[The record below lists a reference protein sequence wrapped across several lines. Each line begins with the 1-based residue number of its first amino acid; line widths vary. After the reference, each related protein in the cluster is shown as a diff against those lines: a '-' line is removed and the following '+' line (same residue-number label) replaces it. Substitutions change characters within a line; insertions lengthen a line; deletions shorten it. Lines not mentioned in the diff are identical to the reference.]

1 VIRPTPAPYT
11 HFTPSRAWDPHIW
24 ERRLPA
30 AHRYRRA
37 SAPLLR
43 PCLLS
48 SACRRRLLRSTP
60 LSPWARGLPVEI
72 PWHQPALAKLLLV
85 RRAPLGGELVHIE
98 LPCSLPVKLPQGV
111 ELVPIVLPRGLPIE
125 LPCAPSCSPLSWSS
139 SSSACFPRVALVRLL
154 SRRSHALN
162 GGATSNDRG
171 EERNYPGKG
180 GAASPRVFSTL
191 SYGDRWTIYSDTPPR
206 NLGVSTLFHRLL
218 EIA

>member
-11 HFTPSRAWDPHIW
+11 HFTPSQAWDPHIW

-30 AHRYRRA
+30 AHIYRHA

-43 PCLLS
+43 LCLLS

-60 LSPWARGLPVEI
+60 LSPSWPPRRDPLAPTCSRQAPPRPSSSTRGRASP
-72 PWHQPALAKLLLV
+72 H
-85 RRAPLGGELVHIE
+85 RAPLQ
-98 LPCSLPVKLPQGV
+98 PPRQAPQGV

-125 LPCAPSCSPLSWSS
+125 LLCAPSCSPLSWSS
-139 SSSACFPRVALVRLL
+139 SSSAYFPRAALIHLL

-191 SYGDRWTIYSDTPPR
+191 SYGDRWTIYSDTTPR
-206 NLGVSTLFHRLL
+206 NLGVSTLFHGLL